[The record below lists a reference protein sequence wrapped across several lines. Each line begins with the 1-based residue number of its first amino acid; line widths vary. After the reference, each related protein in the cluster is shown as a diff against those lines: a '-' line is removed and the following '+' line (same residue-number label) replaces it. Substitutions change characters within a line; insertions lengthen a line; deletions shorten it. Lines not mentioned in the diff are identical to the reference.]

1 MDLTSA
7 FLRFV
12 SRLDGHAVALSLALI
27 LLIVSLVISLSAAA
41 TVPGHALTGSLPRSL
56 SRAARPRGRCSS

>member
-1 MDLTSA
+1 VDLTSA

-12 SRLDGHAVALSLALI
+12 SRLAGHVVALSMALI

-41 TVPGHALTGSLPRSL
+41 TPAVH
-56 SRAARPRGRCSS
+56 

>member
-1 MDLTSA
+1 MDPTSA

-27 LLIVSLVISLSAAA
+27 LMIVSLVISLSAAG
-41 TVPGHALTGSLPRSL
+41 TVPRIH
-56 SRAARPRGRCSS
+56 